1 MSNLSGK
8 VAIVT
13 GGTAGI
19 GAGIAKLFAQKGA
32 NVAIVGRNEE
42 RGRKVLQAIEGSGV
56 KGLFVQAD
64 VGLKE
69 DTIRYVEAAL
79 SAFGG
84 LHIMVNNAAVIHQAN
99 VVDTEEEDWERIIR
113 NNLTS
118 CFLGSKYAAKAMIEQ
133 KQGGRIINVSSIHA
147 TLSEPSC
154 SAYTAAKGGIESFT
168 RTLATELAPHKI
180 TANILAPGAT
190 YTELT
195 TPMYT
200 PAVKEA
206 LFKRIPLQD
215 IAEPEDIAHAALYLA
230 SNESRYMTGS
240 MLTIDGGYVMDGSLP
255 GAVYWEE

>member
-1 MSNLSGK
+1 MARLESKS
-8 VAIVT
+8 AIIT

-19 GAGIAKLFAQKGA
+19 GAGIAKLFAQEGA
-32 NVAIVGRNEE
+32 NVAIVGRNKE
-42 RGRKVLQAIEGSGV
+42 RGLQVVQAIESFGV

-69 DTIRYVEAAL
+69 DAIRYINEAL
-79 SAFGG
+79 DAFGA
-84 LHIMVNNAAVIHQAN
+84 LNIMVNNAAIIHQAP
-99 VVDTEEEDWERIIR
+99 VVETEEEDWELILR

-118 CFLGSKYAAKAMIEQ
+118 CFLGSKYAARAMI
-133 KQGGRIINVSSIHA
+133 KQGSGGRIINVSSIHA

-154 SAYTAAKGGIESFT
+154 SAYTAAKGGIEAFT

-195 TPMYT
+195 LPMYT

-206 LFKRIPLQD
+206 LYKRIPLKD
-215 IAEPEDIAHAALYLA
+215 IAMPEDIAHAALYLA
-230 SNESRYMTGS
+230 SDESRYMTGS
-240 MLTIDGGYVMDGSLP
+240 TLTIDGGYVMDGSLP
-255 GAVYWEE
+255 DAVYWEG

>member
-1 MSNLSGK
+1 MNRLLGK

-19 GAGIAKLFAQKGA
+19 GAGIAKLFAQEGA
-32 NVAIVGRNEE
+32 NVTIVGRNEE
-42 RGRKVLQAIEGSGV
+42 RGRKVVQTIESYGV
-56 KGLFVQAD
+56 RGLFVKAD
-64 VGLKE
+64 VGIKE
-69 DTIRYVEAAL
+69 DVIRYIEETL

-84 LHIMVNNAAVIHQAN
+84 IHIMVNNAAIIHQAK
-99 VVDTEEEDWERIIR
+99 VVDTQEEDWENILR

-118 CFLGSKYAAKAMIEQ
+118 CFLGSKYAAREMIRQ
-133 KQGGRIINVSSIHA
+133 NQGGRIINLSSIHA

-168 RTLATELAPHKI
+168 RTLATELASYKI

-195 TPMYT
+195 IPMYT

-206 LFKRIPLQD
+206 LYKRIPLKD

-230 SNESRYMTGS
+230 SDESRYMTGS
-240 MLTIDGGYVMDGSLP
+240 TLTIDGGYVMDGSLP
-255 GAVYWEE
+255 DATYWE